1 MIASAVVGA
10 VAAGLAALSLSVVV
24 AVVLAHLAEEGDLS
38 SRIRGV
44 MQPLSERQRPTGASF
59 AAGIAGMFARL
70 GEAVLSSTLVS
81 AHDLTQL
88 ERAVAAAGYD
98 PRRAASAFIGIK
110 MVIMLGFP
118 LLGYVL
124 GGLIAPTALMHL
136 LVVAGMLIVGV
147 LGPNWV
153 LRFLRRPYVKT
164 LRKGLPDA
172 LDLMV
177 VCGEAGLGL
186 ESAVNR
192 VAHEVARSNPAVA
205 REFATLSQELR
216 MLPDRREALGRMGER
231 TGLEG
236 YRRLGSTLAQALRYG
251 TPLTQALRVLAAE
264 MRQERTL
271 AMEEK
276 AARLPA
282 LLVLPLILFIM
293 PSLFIVLIG
302 PSILQLIA
310 NL

>member
-1 MIASAVVGA
+1 MVTPTVIAA

-24 AVVLAHLAEEGDLS
+24 AILLAHVAEEGDLIR
-38 SRIRGV
+38 RIRVV
-44 MQPLSERQRPTGASF
+44 MHPSDVQTSAGTSLALSAAS
-59 AAGIAGMFARL
+59 MFARL
-70 GEAVLSSTLVS
+70 GEAARGTALIS
-81 AHDLTQL
+81 AQDLAQL
-88 ERAVAAAGYD
+88 ERAIGAAGFD
-98 PRRAASAFIGIK
+98 ARRAASAFIGMKI
-110 MVIMLGFP
+110 VVMLGLP
-118 LLGYVL
+118 VLGYLLGAVMTETWL
-124 GGLIAPTALMHL
+124 MHGLLVAPTLFL
-136 LVVAGMLIVGV
+136 GV
-147 LGPNWV
+147 FGPNWV
-153 LRFLRRPYVKT
+153 LRFLRGPYLRT

-192 VAHEVARSNPAVA
+192 VAREMERSSPAVA
-205 REFATLSQELR
+205 REFTILSQELR
-216 MLPDRREALGRMGER
+216 MLPDRREALMRMGER
-231 TGLEG
+231 TNLEG
-236 YRRLGSTLAQALRYG
+236 YRRLGSTLAQALHYG

-264 MRQERTL
+264 MRQERMV

-282 LLVLPLILFIM
+282 LLVMPLILFIM

-302 PSILQLIA
+302 PSILQLMN

>member
-1 MIASAVVGA
+1 MVATAIVGA
-10 VAAGLAALSLSVVV
+10 VAAGLAALSLSIVV

-38 SRIRGV
+38 NRISGV
-44 MQPLSERQRPTGASF
+44 MHPLKDPRRHGGAWL
-59 AAGIAGMFARL
+59 AAGIAGLFARL
-70 GEAVLSSTLVS
+70 GEAVLASALVS
-81 AHDLTQL
+81 AQDLTQL

-98 PRRAASAFIGIK
+98 PRRTASVFIGIK
-110 MVIMLGFP
+110 IVIMLGFP
-118 LLGYVL
+118 VLGYLL
-124 GGLIAPTALMHL
+124 GGLIARTALMHL
-136 LVVAGMLIVGV
+136 LLVAGMLILGV

-153 LRFLRRPYVKT
+153 LRFMRRPYVRT

-192 VAHEVARSNPAVA
+192 VAHEIARSNPAVA

-216 MLPDRREALGRMGER
+216 MLPDRREALARMGER

-293 PSLFIVLIG
+293 PS
-302 PSILQLIA
+302 SSSS
-310 NL
+310 